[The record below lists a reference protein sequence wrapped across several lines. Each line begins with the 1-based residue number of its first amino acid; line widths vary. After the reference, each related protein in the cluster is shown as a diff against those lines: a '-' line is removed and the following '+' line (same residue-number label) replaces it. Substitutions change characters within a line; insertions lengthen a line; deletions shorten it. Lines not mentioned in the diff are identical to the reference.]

1 MSLTIYHDG
10 QFWVGIIEVVE
21 DGKLRAFRY
30 VFGAEPKDKEILDFI
45 YYRLQDIIN
54 QSVHSG
60 LNVKGKSNKKINPKR
75 LQRQV
80 AKQINKVGVSTKAQE
95 AMKQEYEEKKKS
107 KKKRAK
113 QYREELKEQ
122 KYLMKKQKARAK
134 HKGK

>member
-45 YYRLQDIIN
+45 YYRLLDIIN

-60 LNVKGKSNKKINPKR
+60 LDVRRKSDKKINPKR

-80 AKQINKVGVSTKAQE
+80 AKERNKVGVSTKAEE
-95 AMKQEYEEKKKS
+95 AIKQEYEEKKKS

-122 KYLMKKQKARAK
+122 KYLMKKQKAKAK

>member
-30 VFGAEPKDKEILDFI
+30 VFGAEPKDTEILEFI
-45 YYRLQDIIN
+45 YYKLLNIIN
-54 QSVHSG
+54 QSIHSG
-60 LNVKGKSNKKINPKR
+60 LDVKGKSDKRINPKR

-113 QYREELKEQ
+113 QYREELKDQ
-122 KYLMKKQKARAK
+122 KYLMKKQKAKAK

>member
-30 VFGAEPKDKEILDFI
+30 VFGAEPKDTEILDFI
-45 YYRLQDIIN
+45 YYKLLNIIN

-60 LNVKGKSNKKINPKR
+60 LDVKGKSNKKINPKR

-80 AKQINKVGVSTKAQE
+80 AKEINKLGISTKAQE

-122 KYLMKKQKARAK
+122 KYLMKKQKAKAK

>member
-30 VFGAEPKDKEILDFI
+30 VFGTEPKDTEILDFI
-45 YYRLQDIIN
+45 YYKLLNIIN

-60 LNVKGKSNKKINPKR
+60 IDVEGKSDKKINPKR

-80 AKQINKVGVSTKAQE
+80 AKQISKVGVSTKAQE

-113 QYREELKEQ
+113 QYREELKDQ
-122 KYLMKKQKARAK
+122 KYLMKKQKAKAK

>member
-30 VFGAEPKDKEILDFI
+30 VFGAEPKDSEILDFI
-45 YYRLQDIIN
+45 YYKLLNIIN

-60 LNVKGKSNKKINPKR
+60 LDVKGKSNKKINPKR

-80 AKQINKVGVSTKAQE
+80 AKEINKLGISTKAQE

-122 KYLMKKQKARAK
+122 KYLMKKQKAKAK

>member
-21 DGKLRAFRY
+21 GGKLKAFRY
-30 VFGAEPKDKEILDFI
+30 VFGAEPKDTEILDFI
-45 YYRLQDIIN
+45 HHKLLNLIN
-54 QSVHSG
+54 QSIHSG
-60 LNVKGKSNKKINPKR
+60 LDVKIKSNKKVNPKR

-80 AKQINKVGVSTKAQE
+80 AKEVNKIGISTKAQE

-107 KKKRAK
+107 RKKKSK

-122 KYLMKKQKARAK
+122 KYLMKKLKAKAK

>member
-10 QFWVGIIEVVE
+10 QFWIGIIEVVE
-21 DGKLRAFRY
+21 EGKLRAIRY
-30 VFGAEPKDKEILDFI
+30 VFGAEPKDTEILDFI
-45 YYRLQDIIN
+45 YYKLLNIIN

-60 LNVKGKSNKKINPKR
+60 LDVKGKSNKKINPKR

-122 KYLMKKQKARAK
+122 KYLMKKQKAKAK

>member
-21 DGKLRAFRY
+21 DGKLRVFRY
-30 VFGAEPKDKEILDFI
+30 VFGTEPKDTEILDFI
-45 YYRLQDIIN
+45 YYKLLNIIN

-60 LNVKGKSNKKINPKR
+60 IDVEGKSDKKINPKR

-95 AMKQEYEEKKKS
+95 AMKQEYEEMKKS
-107 KKKRAK
+107 KKKSAK
-113 QYREELKEQ
+113 QYREELKDQ
-122 KYLMKKQKARAK
+122 KYLMKKQKAKAK

>member
-30 VFGAEPKDKEILDFI
+30 VFGAEPKDTEILDFI
-45 YYRLQDIIN
+45 YYKLLNIIN

-60 LNVKGKSNKKINPKR
+60 LDVKGKSNKKINPKR

-80 AKQINKVGVSTKAQE
+80 AKEINKVGVSTKAQE

-122 KYLMKKQKARAK
+122 KYLMKKQKAKAK

>member
-21 DGKLRAFRY
+21 GGKLKAFRY
-30 VFGAEPKDKEILDFI
+30 VFGTEPKDTEILDFI
-45 YYRLQDIIN
+45 YDRLLEVIN
-54 QSVHSG
+54 QSVHAG
-60 LNVKGKSNKKINPKR
+60 LDVKRKSNKKVNPKR

-80 AKQINKVGVSTKAQE
+80 AKEINKIGISTKAQE

-107 KKKRAK
+107 RKKKAK

-122 KYLMKKQKARAK
+122 KYLMKKLKAKAR

>member
-30 VFGAEPKDKEILDFI
+30 VFGAEPKDTEILDFI
-45 YYRLQDIIN
+45 YYKLLNIIN

-60 LNVKGKSNKKINPKR
+60 LDVKGKSNKKINSKR

-80 AKQINKVGVSTKAQE
+80 AKEINKLGISTKAQE

-122 KYLMKKQKARAK
+122 KYLMKKQKAKAK

>member
-1 MSLTIYHDG
+1 MSLTIYHDA

-30 VFGAEPKDKEILDFI
+30 VFGTEPKDTEILDFI
-45 YYRLQDIIN
+45 YYKLLNIIN

-60 LNVKGKSNKKINPKR
+60 LDVKRKSNKKINPKR

-80 AKQINKVGVSTKAQE
+80 AKEINKLGISTKAQE

-122 KYLMKKQKARAK
+122 KYLIKKQKAKAK

>member
-21 DGKLRAFRY
+21 GGKLKVFRY
-30 VFGAEPKDKEILDFI
+30 VFGAEPKDTEILDFI
-45 YYRLQDIIN
+45 YYRLLDVIN
-54 QSVHSG
+54 QSFHSG
-60 LNVKGKSNKKINPKR
+60 LDVKRKSNKKVNPKR

-80 AKQINKVGVSTKAQE
+80 AKEINKIGISTKAQE

-107 KKKRAK
+107 RKKKAK

-122 KYLMKKQKARAK
+122 KYLMKKLKAKAR

>member
-1 MSLTIYHDG
+1 MSLTIYHDA

-45 YYRLQDIIN
+45 YYRLLDIIN

-60 LNVKGKSNKKINPKR
+60 LDVRRKSDKKINPKR

-80 AKQINKVGVSTKAQE
+80 AKERNKVGVSTKAEE
-95 AMKQEYEEKKKS
+95 AIKQEYEEKKKS

-122 KYLMKKQKARAK
+122 KYLMKKQKAKAK

>member
-10 QFWVGIIEVVE
+10 QFWVGIIEIVE

-30 VFGAEPKDKEILDFI
+30 VFGAEPKDTEILDFI
-45 YYRLQDIIN
+45 YYRLLDIIN

-60 LNVKGKSNKKINPKR
+60 LDVKRKSDKKINPKR

-80 AKQINKVGVSTKAQE
+80 AKQINKVGISTKAQE

-113 QYREELKEQ
+113 QYREELKQ
-122 KYLMKKQKARAK
+122 KKYLMKKQKAKAK

>member
-21 DGKLRAFRY
+21 DGKLRVFRY
-30 VFGAEPKDKEILDFI
+30 VFGTEPKDTEILDFI
-45 YYRLQDIIN
+45 YYKLLNIIN

-60 LNVKGKSNKKINPKR
+60 IDIEGKSDKKINPKR

-113 QYREELKEQ
+113 QYREELKDQ
-122 KYLMKKQKARAK
+122 KYLIKKQKAKAK

>member
-30 VFGAEPKDKEILDFI
+30 VFGAEPKDTEILDFI
-45 YYRLQDIIN
+45 YYKLLNIIN

-60 LNVKGKSNKKINPKR
+60 LDVKGKSNKKINPKR

-80 AKQINKVGVSTKAQE
+80 AKEINKLGISTKAQE

-107 KKKRAK
+107 KKKRAN

-122 KYLMKKQKARAK
+122 KYLMKKQKAKAK

>member
-10 QFWVGIIEVVE
+10 QFWIGIIEVVE
-21 DGKLRAFRY
+21 GGKLKAFRY
-30 VFGAEPKDKEILDFI
+30 VFGAEPKDTEILDFI
-45 YYRLQDIIN
+45 HHKLLNLIN
-54 QSVHSG
+54 QSIHLG
-60 LNVKGKSNKKINPKR
+60 LDVKIKSNKKVNPKR

-80 AKQINKVGVSTKAQE
+80 AKEINKVGISTKAQE

-107 KKKRAK
+107 RKKKSK

-122 KYLMKKQKARAK
+122 KYLMKKLKAKAK

>member
-30 VFGAEPKDKEILDFI
+30 VFGAEPKDTEILDFI
-45 YYRLQDIIN
+45 YYKLLNIIN

-60 LNVKGKSNKKINPKR
+60 LDVKGKSDKKINPKR

-113 QYREELKEQ
+113 QYREELKAQ
-122 KYLMKKQKARAK
+122 KYLMKKQKAKAK

>member
-45 YYRLQDIIN
+45 YYRLLDIIN

-60 LNVKGKSNKKINPKR
+60 LDVRRKSDKKINPKR

-80 AKQINKVGVSTKAQE
+80 AKERNKVGVSTKAEE
-95 AMKQEYEEKKKS
+95 AIKQEYEEKKKS
-107 KKKRAK
+107 KKKKAK

-122 KYLMKKQKARAK
+122 KYLMKKQKAKAK

>member
-21 DGKLRAFRY
+21 GGKLKAFRY
-30 VFGAEPKDKEILDFI
+30 VFGTEPKDTEILDFI
-45 YYRLQDIIN
+45 YDRLLEVIN
-54 QSVHSG
+54 QSVHAG
-60 LNVKGKSNKKINPKR
+60 IDVKIKSNKKVNPKR

-80 AKQINKVGVSTKAQE
+80 AKKRNKVGFSTKAQE
-95 AMKQEYEEKKKS
+95 AMKQAYEEKKKS
-107 KKKRAK
+107 RKKKAK

-122 KYLMKKQKARAK
+122 KYFIKKQKAKAK

>member
-30 VFGAEPKDKEILDFI
+30 VFGAEPKDTEILNFI
-45 YYRLQDIIN
+45 YYRLLDIIN

-60 LNVKGKSNKKINPKR
+60 LDVKRKSDKKINPKR
-75 LQRQV
+75 LQCQV
-80 AKQINKVGVSTKAQE
+80 AKERNKVGVSTKAEE
-95 AMKQEYEEKKKS
+95 AIKQEYEEKKKS
-107 KKKRAK
+107 KKKKVK

-122 KYLMKKQKARAK
+122 KYLKKKQKAKAK

>member
-30 VFGAEPKDKEILDFI
+30 VFGTEPKDTEILDFI
-45 YYRLQDIIN
+45 YYKLLNIIN

-60 LNVKGKSNKKINPKR
+60 IDVEGKLDKKINPKR

-113 QYREELKEQ
+113 QYREELKDQ
-122 KYLMKKQKARAK
+122 KYLMKKQKAKAK

>member
-21 DGKLRAFRY
+21 DGRLRAFRY
-30 VFGAEPKDKEILDFI
+30 VFGAEPKDSEILDFI
-45 YYRLQDIIN
+45 YYKLLNIIN
-54 QSVHSG
+54 QSIHSG
-60 LNVKGKSNKKINPKR
+60 LDVKGKSNKKINPKR

-80 AKQINKVGVSTKAQE
+80 AKEINKLGISTKAQE
-95 AMKQEYEEKKKS
+95 AMKQEYGEKKKS

-122 KYLMKKQKARAK
+122 KYLMKKQKAKAK